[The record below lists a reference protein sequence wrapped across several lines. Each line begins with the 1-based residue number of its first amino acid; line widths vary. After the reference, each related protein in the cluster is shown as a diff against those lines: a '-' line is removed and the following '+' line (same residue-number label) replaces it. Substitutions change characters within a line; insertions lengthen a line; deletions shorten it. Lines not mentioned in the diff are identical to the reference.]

1 MIQTLSR
8 SDEREAATAR
18 LIYRARNSLCS
29 ACTVLL
35 VAAEQG
41 REDLVIIGMTH
52 MLRHD
57 AEHGVMTM
65 FEMLVDAFTS
75 LLWDEREC
83 LLDAWKS
90 KCRRHRPAGG
100 GV

>member
-1 MIQTLSR
+1 MIQTRSR

-18 LIYRARNSLCS
+18 LIYRARILTC
-29 ACTVLL
+29 CTALL

-41 REDLVIIGMTH
+41 REDLVIIGMTD

-90 KCRRHRPAGG
+90 ECIALRAAAYS
-100 GV
+100 

>member
-1 MIQTLSR
+1 MIETQPIRRTRGRHGRLTTVPVSVR
-8 SDEREAATAR
+8 RTA
-18 LIYRARNSLCS
+18 
-29 ACTVLL
+29 LL
-35 VAAEQG
+35 AAAEQG
-41 REDLVIIGMTH
+41 REDPAIIGMTH

-90 KCRRHRPAGG
+90 KCIALRAAAYS
-100 GV
+100 